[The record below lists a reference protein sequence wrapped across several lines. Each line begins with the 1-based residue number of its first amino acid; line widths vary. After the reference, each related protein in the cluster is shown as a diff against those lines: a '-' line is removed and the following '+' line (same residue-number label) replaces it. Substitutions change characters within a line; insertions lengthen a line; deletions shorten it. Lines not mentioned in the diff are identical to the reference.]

1 MSALVS
7 IIIPFYNEEQYLPK
21 AIDSAINQSY
31 TTIEIILVNDG
42 STDNSLTIAEEYL
55 GRYNNIQLTSVENR
69 GLGNARNIGMS
80 LAKGAYLTFLDSD
93 DELCR
98 NAIEAWVE
106 KIQAEQAEIVV
117 SRFNM
122 INRNHAG
129 KPVMVA
135 GWKGDGLPVSG
146 DDGVQAM
153 YEYRMSSTAWAK
165 LYITRIARQLKFP
178 VGLWFED
185 RPFLLQYLML
195 VRRIAYVPEGHINI
209 LSREG
214 SITRRLVSARRIKD
228 AYAIYLLELKA
239 VSDHRMAEKFTRFID
254 RHQINAM
261 IETLI
266 IIYFDR
272 KNHPEIKSIENCYTR
287 HVQLFIGSLARNGSR
302 IGWRDTADLLLLRLP
317 EFLGWRFT
325 YWLLPVWKKKKCRS
339 VLYLKSF

>member
-1 MSALVS
+1 MDALVS

-21 AIDSAINQSY
+21 AIDSVVTQSY
-31 TTIEIILVNDG
+31 TSTEIILVNDG
-42 STDNSLTIAEEYL
+42 STDNSLAIAEEYL
-55 GRYNNIQLTSVENR
+55 GRYKNIQLISVENE

-80 LAKGAYLTFLDSD
+80 LAKGVYLTFLDSD

-98 NAIEAWVE
+98 NAIEVWVE
-106 KIQAEQAEIVV
+106 RIEEERAEIVV

-122 INRNHAG
+122 INRNNTGRPILAT
-129 KPVMVA
+129 
-135 GWKGDGLPVSG
+135 GWKGNGLTTAGGDGI
-146 DDGVQAM
+146 QAM

-214 SITRRLVSARRIKD
+214 SITRRLVSERRIKD
-228 AYAIYLLELKA
+228 AYSIYLLELKA
-239 VSDHRMAEKFTRFID
+239 VSDHEKAGKFTRLID

-261 IETLI
+261 IEALI
-266 IIYFDR
+266 IIYLDR
-272 KNHPEIKSIENCYTR
+272 KDHPEIKSVENCYTR
-287 HVQLFIGSLARNGSR
+287 HVQLFIGCLAVNGSR
-302 IGWRDTADLLLLRLP
+302 IGWRDTADLVLLRLP
-317 EFLGWRFT
+317 EFLGWRLT
-325 YWLLPVWKKKKCRS
+325 YWLLPVWKKKKSRS
-339 VLYLKSF
+339 VLYFKSF